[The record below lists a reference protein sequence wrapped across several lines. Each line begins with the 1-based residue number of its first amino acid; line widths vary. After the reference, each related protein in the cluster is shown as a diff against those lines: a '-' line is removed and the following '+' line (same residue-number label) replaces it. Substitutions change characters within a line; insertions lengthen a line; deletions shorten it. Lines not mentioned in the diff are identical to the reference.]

1 MKKTYTLLSL
11 ALGLLT
17 ACESYT
23 DPTLSAPTVVTGAAE
38 NIYRMGATLSGS
50 YTDVSS
56 QAPAKECGILLSE
69 MQSMPEPKVLQGST
83 AVSGAI
89 VRIELRDLKPGKT
102 Y

>member
-1 MKKTYTLLSL
+1 MKKTYTLLTL

-50 YTDVSS
+50 
-56 QAPAKECGILLSE
+56 
-69 MQSMPEPKVLQGST
+69 
-83 AVSGAI
+83 
-89 VRIELRDLKPGKT
+89 
-102 Y
+102 